1 MLEMAAGHRTAVELK
16 VSRRAIRAARPVRTQ
31 KEPAMKKK
39 LILDKERLTST
50 EQIVVDLDGAGA
62 PRSDVR
68 VATDWHSCWDTDC
81 TCTLPTE

>member
-1 MLEMAAGHRTAVELK
+1 
-16 VSRRAIRAARPVRTQ
+16 
-31 KEPAMKKK
+31 MKKK
-39 LILDKERLTST
+39 LILDKERLTSS
-50 EQIVVDLDGAGA
+50 ESIVVDLDGAGA